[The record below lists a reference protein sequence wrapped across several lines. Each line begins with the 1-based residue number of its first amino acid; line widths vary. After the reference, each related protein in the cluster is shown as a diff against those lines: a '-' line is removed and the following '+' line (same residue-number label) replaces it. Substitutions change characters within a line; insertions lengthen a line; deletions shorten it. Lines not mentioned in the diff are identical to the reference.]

1 MQRRVEKGGV
11 GEREKNT
18 GGTFYFS
25 VESIKDAPG
34 AEHDEST
41 HQMIKILFKQALS
54 CPIFCNDMI
63 GDISEGAAVFLD
75 LPRRKENQKI
85 EVLHVH
91 KGKCYELAERRLE
104 GKCEWQPLGA
114 HLYFLCAN
122 IEIDAKQLDKLKKL
136 HGTRTA

>member
-1 MQRRVEKGGV
+1 
-11 GEREKNT
+11 
-18 GGTFYFS
+18 
-25 VESIKDAPG
+25 
-34 AEHDEST
+34 
-41 HQMIKILFKQALS
+41 MIKILFKQALS
-54 CPIFCNDMI
+54 CPIFCCDICNDMI

-122 IEIDAKQLDKLKKL
+122 IEVDAKQLDKLKKL